1 MMKGCRLR
9 KPLTKSATAGN
20 AVLYRVIVQK
30 LARADLREAYDWAA
44 KRAPQTAARWLDRFE
59 QALQTLER
67 QPQSRP
73 LARESKGA
81 DVEVR
86 EFLFGK
92 RPYVFRSLFTIDGD
106 RVRILRIRRAQR
118 RPLSQSD
125 LRKAIE
131 SDE

>member
-1 MMKGCRLR
+1 MTRGYRSR
-9 KPLTKSATAGN
+9 KHSTKSAAAGSD
-20 AVLYRVIVQK
+20 VIYRVIVQR
-30 LARADLREAYDWAA
+30 LARTDLKEAYDWAA

-59 QALQTLER
+59 QALQTLE
-67 QPQSRP
+67 QHPQRCP
-73 LARESKGA
+73 LARESKGV

-92 RPYVFRSLFTIDGD
+92 RPWVFRSLFTIDGD
-106 RVRILRIRRAQR
+106 SVRILRVRRAQR
-118 RPLSQSD
+118 RPLSKSE